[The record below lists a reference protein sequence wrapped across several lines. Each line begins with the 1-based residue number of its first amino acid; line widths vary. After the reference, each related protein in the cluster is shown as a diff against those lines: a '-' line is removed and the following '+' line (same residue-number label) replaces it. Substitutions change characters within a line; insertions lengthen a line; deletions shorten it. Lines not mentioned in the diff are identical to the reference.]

1 MHDAKFSHSFLFLPR
16 LWALQHLPVGLP
28 AGRFINVLCP
38 SYFFAMSW
46 FYFELFHHLPVTAD
60 FNEIPEAY
68 VEHVSKF
75 LPILRQREFGLG
87 RAADYLQ
94 SLCDGTLIRLPLL
107 DVNQF
112 LDHFD
117 FFPSFW
123 WGLQSRT
130 CSETQDS
137 APAFQRGSRKTGG
150 FVFQDGWR

>member
-1 MHDAKFSHSFLFLPR
+1 
-16 LWALQHLPVGLP
+16 
-28 AGRFINVLCP
+28 
-38 SYFFAMSW
+38 
-46 FYFELFHHLPVTAD
+46 
-60 FNEIPEAY
+60 
-68 VEHVSKF
+68 
-75 LPILRQREFGLG
+75 
-87 RAADYLQ
+87 LQ